1 MITRELNLRDVPDPL
16 YLKALTI
23 DGKEFYHQP
32 GIMKFTTEHETVA
45 STQGGLLCEELGTLT
60 TVYKQLKQGLY
71 LTRHW
76 WNNNGSYPD
85 SIDSQPTAFAPQEN
99 YNWPYSNRT

>member
-1 MITRELNLRDVPDPL
+1 MADLGVHSVLHHHQRRSIAAMITRELNLRDVPDPL

-32 GIMKFTTEHETVA
+32 GIMKFTTERETVA

-76 WNNNGSYPD
+76 
-85 SIDSQPTAFAPQEN
+85 
-99 YNWPYSNRT
+99 